1 MTRPSASSCL
11 FLCALAA
18 AAALSS
24 TGTEAFVPSSPVV
37 PRIIATRQ
45 SIVSAT
51 ALNAQKKRRRKRKV
65 TAADDSGAAAAAAP
79 AAPSTVE
86 TTTPLAPSAKLD
98 AAAELKA
105 AEMAFDLGAD
115 GFVGKSDFY
124 DSMAHHEFSNMK
136 KVGICRAAA
145 CFRHVTV
152 FKMVSICYVPLNCSA
167 TRNKELYSRVLKSH
181 HILQHE

>member
-18 AAALSS
+18 AALSS
-24 TGTEAFVPSSPVV
+24 TGTEAFVPSSPVA

-45 SIVSAT
+45 STVSAT

-65 TAADDSGAAAAAAP
+65 TAADDSDAAAAAAP

-86 TTTPLAPSAKLD
+86 TSTPAAPAPAAKLD

-115 GFVGKSDFY
+115 GFVGKSDF
-124 DSMAHHEFSNMK
+124 M
-136 KVGICRAAA
+136 
-145 CFRHVTV
+145 
-152 FKMVSICYVPLNCSA
+152 
-167 TRNKELYSRVLKSH
+167 TRW
-181 HILQHE
+181 HIMSFPT

>member
-1 MTRPSASSCL
+1 MTRPSVSSCL
-11 FLCALAA
+11 FLCALA

-45 SIVSAT
+45 SIQSAT

-65 TAADDSGAAAAAAP
+65 AAADDSGAATAAAP

-86 TTTPLAPSAKLD
+86 TSTPAAPAPAKLD

-115 GFVGKSDFY
+115 GFVGKSDFF
-124 DSMAHHEFSNMK
+124 M
-136 KVGICRAAA
+136 
-145 CFRHVTV
+145 
-152 FKMVSICYVPLNCSA
+152 
-167 TRNKELYSRVLKSH
+167 TRW
-181 HILQHE
+181 HIMSFPT

>member
-1 MTRPSASSCL
+1 MTRPSVSSCL

-18 AAALSS
+18 AALSS
-24 TGTEAFVPSSPVV
+24 SSTVEAFVPFSPVV
-37 PRIIATRQ
+37 PRVIATRQ

-86 TTTPLAPSAKLD
+86 TSTPAAPAPAKLD

-115 GFVGKSDFY
+115 GFVGKSDFF
-124 DSMAHHEFSNMK
+124 M
-136 KVGICRAAA
+136 
-145 CFRHVTV
+145 
-152 FKMVSICYVPLNCSA
+152 
-167 TRNKELYSRVLKSH
+167 TRW
-181 HILQHE
+181 HIMSFPT

>member
-1 MTRPSASSCL
+1 MTRPSVSSCL
-11 FLCALAA
+11 FLCALA

-37 PRIIATRQ
+37 PRIIATQ
-45 SIVSAT
+45 SIQSAT

-65 TAADDSGAAAAAAP
+65 AAADDSGAAAAAAP

-86 TTTPLAPSAKLD
+86 TSTPAAPAAKLD

-115 GFVGKSDFY
+115 GFVGKSDF
-124 DSMAHHEFSNMK
+124 M
-136 KVGICRAAA
+136 
-145 CFRHVTV
+145 
-152 FKMVSICYVPLNCSA
+152 
-167 TRNKELYSRVLKSH
+167 TRW
-181 HILQHE
+181 HIMSFPT